1 MPKSVKPAPPQQ
13 SSLAE
18 MWGGK
23 RKRIDA
29 PEPVK
34 PEENVIEE
42 EKDDIHPM
50 KGLNV
55 PSYLKITL
63 TVIS

>member
-23 RKRIDA
+23 RKRTEGA
-29 PEPVK
+29 VRVK
-34 PEENVIEE
+34 VEDKSLER
-42 EKDDIHPM
+42 DDRKAI
-50 KGLNV
+50 KGVYNSLQTPDPILNA
-55 PSYLKITL
+55 
-63 TVIS
+63 IS